1 MEDRPIQRLDDA
13 LIGKIAAGEVV
24 ENPASAIKEMVENS
38 LDSGAKAITVEIRDG
53 GISFIRVTDN
63 GRGIR
68 SKDIRMAFERHA
80 TSKIISTEDL
90 FHLSTLGFR
99 RLPPLRPC
107 RS

>member
-1 MEDRPIQRLDDA
+1 MEDRPTQRLDDA

-63 GRGIR
+63 GGGIPGGDR
-68 SKDIRMAFERHA
+68 S
-80 TSKIISTEDL
+80 
-90 FHLSTLGFR
+90 
-99 RLPPLRPC
+99 RLPDGHDRPYHAAC
-107 RS
+107 LEQTPESGPPG